1 MSSNEKEAVGTAR
14 GRCEDPMEVWN
25 VVETALHD
33 LTDEEGYGDGSYP
46 ADVEV
51 EIRVE

>member
-1 MSSNEKEAVGTAR
+1 MTDDKSAVGTAR
-14 GRCEDPMEVWN
+14 GDCEDPMEVWN

-33 LTDEEGYGDGSYP
+33 LTDCEGYGDESYP